1 MPKTITWLASYP
13 ESGNTWLRLFLFNYL
28 FNLDE
33 PAPINQA
40 HRIGPS
46 DSTTSLYFKAAG
58 RKFDISDIVQTLRYR
73 TKMIA
78 AHAGN
83 GADVN
88 FMKTH
93 FANTPIENVR
103 TIPPAHTRG
112 ALYIIRNPADMLVS
126 FTHHFS
132 TDKRR
137 AVDAI
142 NSDSHTI
149 SMERSGTVLAQ
160 YLGRW
165 SDHVLSWADSPDFHT
180 HVMRYEDMQA
190 DPHGTFGA
198 ALRYIGVPED
208 PERLDRAIRFSSFSE
223 VKKQESTHGF
233 VEKPANAPKFFRS
246 GKVGEGRASLPSDL
260 IARIEADHGD
270 VMKRFGYLS

>member
-13 ESGNTWLRLFLFNYL
+13 KSGNTWLRLVLFNYL

-46 DSTTSLYFKAAG
+46 DVSAALYHKAAG
-58 RKFDISDIVQTLRYR
+58 RKLDISDPVQTLRYR
-73 TKMIA
+73 TKVISN
-78 AHAGN
+78 HASN

-93 FANTPIENVR
+93 FANTLIENIKI
-103 TIPPAHTRG
+103 IPPAYTRG

-132 TDKRR
+132 TDHRR

-149 SMERSGTVLAQ
+149 HTDRAKTIVAQ

-165 SDHVLSWADSPDFHT
+165 SDHVLSWADARHFKT

-208 PERLDRAIRFSSFSE
+208 PERLDRAIRFSNFNE
-223 VKKQESTHGF
+223 VKKQETDHGF
-233 VEKPANAPKFFRS
+233 VEKPKNAKQFFRS
-246 GKVGEGRASLPSDL
+246 GKTGEGRATLPPDL
-260 IARIEADHGD
+260 IARIETDHGD
-270 VMKRFGYLS
+270 VMRRFGYLL